1 MKGKIEQRKQWIK
14 IAAIILGVGAV
25 LLCYAGFV
33 SRPQNFA
40 AQEVTCGDLTESI
53 DVSGKVHG
61 EDKKTYYATVTA
73 PISQI
78 DVEAGNSVS
87 ANALI
92 VAYDTSDLE
101 KKNEEALLQAQAS
114 ESGVKAEVTKSN
126 QNAARYAKATAE
138 EQLYQYLYAAW
149 RNDSNGLTQQQ
160 YVEEYYRNCQS
171 DSIQKSI
178 AEKSQQAAQKNERL
192 AQIEDKESE
201 EYKKLMQEVAD
212 LNVSITGLQKDA
224 ANLPNAAMTPEEKA
238 HATYNAD
245 LMEDI
250 ARNWTQSTTTANTY
264 ENQIMNQYQKD
275 TLEKKHEIVALS
287 VSTTE
292 EDLRN
297 AAAGVQSEFE
307 GIITE
312 VLAKEGAVVTKGT
325 PLFTVESTDDM
336 KVEVEISKYDIGK
349 VQIGQKADIQ
359 IAGKKFSGTVADIK
373 RLAQDDSSDKAKVK
387 ADVKIDQPNDS
398 IILGIES
405 DVVIYT
411 AEKESTI
418 IMPATALYSDDLGDY
433 CYAIEN
439 GIVVR
444 KDLETGISTNEYVE
458 IISGLKTGDRVI
470 TDAVTNDQLGKK
482 AVTK

>member
-1 MKGKIEQRKQWIK
+1 MKGKMEQKKQWIK
-14 IAAIILGVGAV
+14 IAAIVLGLGTI
-25 LLCYAGFV
+25 LLCYTGFV
-33 SRPQNFA
+33 SRPQNFETEEIVSGSLA
-40 AQEVTCGDLTESI
+40 ESI
-53 DVSGKVHG
+53 DASGKVHG
-61 EDKKTYYATVTA
+61 EDKKTYYAAVTA
-73 PISQI
+73 PVSRI
-78 DVEAGNSVS
+78 DIEVGNCV
-87 ANALI
+87 AADTQI

-101 KKNEEALLQAQAS
+101 KLNEEALLQAQAS

-160 YVEEYYRNCQS
+160 YVEEYYLNCQS

-178 AEKSQQAAQKNERL
+178 SEKSQQVAEKNNRL

-201 EYKKLMQEVAD
+201 EFKKLSQEVAD
-212 LNVSITGLQKDA
+212 LNVSITGLQKDV
-224 ANLPNAAMTPEEKA
+224 ANLPNGDMTPEEKA

-250 ARNWTQSTTTANTY
+250 ARNWTQSTTKANTY

-275 TLEKKHEIVALS
+275 ALEKKHEIVALS

-297 AAAGVQSEFE
+297 ATAGVSSEFG

-312 VLAKEGAVVTKGT
+312 VFAEEGAVVTKGT
-325 PLFTVESTDDM
+325 PLFAMESTDDM
-336 KVEVEISKYDIGK
+336 KVEVEISKYDIAK
-349 VQIGQKADIQ
+349 IQMGQKAEIQ
-359 IAGKKFSGTVADIK
+359 IAGKQFNGSVSDIK
-373 RLAQDDSSDKAKVK
+373 RLAEEKSSDKAKVK
-387 ADVKIDQPNDS
+387 VDIKIDQPDDS
-398 IILGIES
+398 IILGIDS
-405 DVVIYT
+405 DVIIFT

-418 IMPATALYSDDLGDY
+418 MMPASALYSDEQGDY
-433 CYAIEN
+433 CYAIED

-444 KDLETGISTNEYVE
+444 KDIETGIAASDHIE
-458 IISGLKTGDRVI
+458 ILSGLKAGDVVI

-482 AVTK
+482 AVAK